1 VIKKLYRYFPVLI
14 VFVVTLFC
22 FQSCKHKKKIQK
34 TEAVVLTDTLNGKCR
49 LDYKNSKA
57 LTRLIKE
64 NEFTYNWINA
74 KAKVETL
81 IDSKEEGF
89 DIKLKIRKDSAI
101 WIQIEVV
108 GGLVNVAKLLITRDS
123 VKMVDYIHKQYF
135 KGDFNFINDQLNADL
150 DYDVVQA
157 VLFGNS
163 AEFHD
168 DEDKLKPVTD
178 RTNCHYML
186 STERKRRLRKIQ
198 QGDIELKK
206 ALQTLTLNPDNFKI
220 IRNEFIDPA
229 TNRVFTAD
237 YKDFKLK
244 DSVFA
249 PYHVDIDIIAEKK
262 ANIKIEYV
270 RIEKNIPQKL
280 NLNIPEKYEPIQLQ
294 KKQK

>member
-1 VIKKLYRYFPVLI
+1 MSKFFLKYS
-14 VFVVTLFC
+14 FVALLAILFGL
-22 FQSCKHKKKIQK
+22 QLTSCKHKKKVQK
-34 TEAVVLTDTLNGKCR
+34 TEVVTISDTLAGKCR
-49 LDYKNSKA
+49 LDYKNSKS

-81 IDSKEEGF
+81 IDGKEEGF

-135 KGDFNFINDQLNADL
+135 KGDFNFINEQLNADL

-163 AEFHD
+163 AEFQD

-186 STERKRRLRKIQ
+186 STERKRRLKKIQ

-220 IRNEFIDPA
+220 TKNEFIDPA
-229 TNRVFTAD
+229 TNRVFTAN
-237 YKDFKLK
+237 YRDFKLK

-280 NLNIPEKYEPIQLQ
+280 NLNIPEKYDPIQLQ
-294 KKQK
+294 NKPK